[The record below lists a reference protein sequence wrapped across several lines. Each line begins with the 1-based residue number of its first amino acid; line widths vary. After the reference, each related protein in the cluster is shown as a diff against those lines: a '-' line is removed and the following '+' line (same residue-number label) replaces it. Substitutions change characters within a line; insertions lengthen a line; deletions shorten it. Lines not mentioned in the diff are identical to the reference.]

1 MEKIQD
7 YLTTT
12 IGTVQIVDTKK
23 ITVSVDEEG
32 ILNRLKIND
41 LLILAGNNDNEKLIG
56 MVTKVSKKRLDFDE
70 EESDE
75 NVDYSYNFCN
85 VTLVGTFYVKLAPEK
100 NNIFNTCARYP

>member
-1 MEKIQD
+1 MAKIQD
-7 YLTTT
+7 YLKIK

-23 ITVSVDEEG
+23 ITVSVDEEE

-41 LLILAGNNDNEKLIG
+41 LLILSGNNDNEKLIG
-56 MVTKVSKKRLDFDE
+56 MVTKVSKKRIDLDE
-70 EESDE
+70 EEIDE

-100 NNIFNTCARYP
+100 IIYSDEL